1 MDRSRGHVPYSIRS
15 SRAVLHKL
23 PDRPFGSGFALFLRP
38 TSEVITSSID
48 FPSDSACVQLLGLT
62 DESEDI
68 VTLIA
73 SFHVLSTCQHGGQ
86 LAEQVGGFG
95 CRITSWTDATA
106 LQAQA
111 LDAPGIAAALNF

>member
-1 MDRSRGHVPYSIRS
+1 MLCILG
-15 SRAVLHKL
+15 AVGDKA
-23 PDRPFGSGFALFLRP
+23 S
-38 TSEVITSSID
+38 TD

-68 VTLIA
+68 VTFIA